1 MQAVD
6 SLEVESLDLEA
17 RGVARRDGKVIFI
30 EGALTGE
37 IVTTHTLRRKPS
49 YEIARVEQILRE
61 SNLRVRPKCRHFGM
75 CGGCAMQHVDAS
87 AQVAIKQRALEDGLS
102 HIAGVKPER
111 MLPPLHGPDWGY
123 RFRARLAVRWVAKKH
138 KILVGF
144 HERKSSFV
152 ADIEYCEI
160 LPPHVAR
167 LLMPLRDL
175 VGSLSE
181 PDRIPQIEVAVGDR
195 ATALVLRHLLPLTA
209 ADIAVLRAFA
219 ERYDIQWWL
228 QSKGPDTVHPLVRE
242 HETEL
247 AYTLPEFGLRMPFR
261 PTDFTQVNHQI
272 NRALVSRALGLLQA
286 GPADRVADLFCGLGN
301 FTLPLATQAR
311 EVVGVEGSQSLVDRA
326 TQTALAAGIANA
338 GFQTLNLFEV
348 NLQWLEGLGKFDR
361 ILIDPPREGA
371 HAVSQALAQL
381 PASLRPARIVYVSCN
396 PGTLS
401 RDTAILV
408 HEGNY
413 VLRAAGVINMF
424 PHTGHVESIAVFEPG
439 GL

>member
-1 MQAVD
+1 M
-6 SLEVESLDLEA
+6 LEVESLDLEA

-37 IVTTHTLRRKPS
+37 VVTAHTLRRKPS
-49 YEIARVEQILRE
+49 YEIARVGQILRE
-61 SNLRVRPKCRHFGM
+61 SNLRVRPRCRHFGT

-111 MLPPLHGPDWGY
+111 VLPPLHGPAWGY
-123 RFRARLAVRWVAKKH
+123 RFRARLAVRWVAKKN

-175 VGSLSE
+175 VGSLGA

-195 ATALVLRHLLPLTA
+195 VTALVLRHLLPLTPE
-209 ADIAVLRAFA
+209 DIALLKAFA
-219 ERYDIQWWL
+219 ERHDIQWWL

-242 HETEL
+242 HETAL

-286 GPADRVADLFCGLGN
+286 GPGDRVADLFCGLGN

-311 EVVGVEGSQSLVDRA
+311 EVIGVEGSQSLVDRA
-326 TQTALAAGIANA
+326 AQAALAAGIVNA
-338 GFQTLNLFEV
+338 GFHTLNLFEV

-381 PASLRPARIVYVSCN
+381 PAALRPARIVYVSCN

-439 GL
+439 GV

>member
-1 MQAVD
+1 M
-6 SLEVESLDLEA
+6 LEVESLDLEA

-37 IVTTHTLRRKPS
+37 LVSAHTLRRKSS
-49 YEIARVEQILRE
+49 YEIARVEQVFRE

-75 CGGCAMQHVDAS
+75 CGGCAMQHVDAG

-111 MLPPLHGPDWGY
+111 ILPPLHGPTWGY
-123 RFRARLAVRWVAKKH
+123 RFRARLAVRWVAKKN

-152 ADIEYCEI
+152 ADIESCEI
-160 LPPHVAR
+160 LPPHVSR
-167 LLMPLRDL
+167 LLMPLRGL
-175 VGSLSE
+175 IGRLSA
-181 PDRIPQIEVAVGDR
+181 PDRVPQIEVAVGDR
-195 ATALVLRHLLPLTA
+195 ATALVLRHLLPLTSS
-209 ADIAVLRAFA
+209 DIAELRAFA
-219 ERYDIQWWL
+219 DLHDIQWWL
-228 QSKGPDTVHPLVRE
+228 QSKGPDTVHALVPE
-242 HETEL
+242 HETAL

-261 PTDFTQVNHQI
+261 PTDFTQVNHLI

-286 GPADRVADLFCGLGN
+286 GSGDRVADLFCGLGN

-326 TQTALAAGIANA
+326 AQTAAAAGIGNA
-338 GFQTLNLFEV
+338 SFQTLNLFDV
-348 NLQWLEGLGKFDR
+348 SLQWLEGLGKFDR

-381 PASLRPARIVYVSCN
+381 PAALRPARIVYVSCN

-401 RDTAILV
+401 RDAAILV

-413 VLRAAGVINMF
+413 ALRSAGVINMF
-424 PHTGHVESIAVFEPG
+424 PHTGHVESIAVFEPA